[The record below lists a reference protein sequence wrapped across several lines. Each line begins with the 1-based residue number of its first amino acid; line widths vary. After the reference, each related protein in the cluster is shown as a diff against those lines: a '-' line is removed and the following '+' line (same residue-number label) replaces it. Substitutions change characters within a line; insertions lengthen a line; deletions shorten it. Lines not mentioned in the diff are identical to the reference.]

1 MRSVRCFVTELFDIS
16 GKVAVVTGG
25 TRGIGE
31 MIATGFVKSGVRT
44 YVTSRK
50 KEACD
55 AIEAKLSAHGA
66 CVAHPSDLS
75 TISGVADFVE
85 WLSQREQDV
94 DILVNNAGATWGEPI
109 ETFSEEGWD
118 RVMDLNLKSLFFLT
132 QKMLPLLRGAAT
144 KSGRGRVINIGS
156 IEGIKLPMLED
167 SFAYPASK
175 AAVHHL
181 TRAMARTLAK
191 DQITVNAIAPGPFE
205 SKMMAFALGHE
216 EGRKAIGAQIPLGR
230 IGRASDMVGLSTF
243 LASPAADYITGA
255 TIPLDGGYVETR

>member
-1 MRSVRCFVTELFDIS
+1 MTELFNIQ

-31 MIATGFVKSGVRT
+31 MIATGFVKAGVRT
-44 YVTSRK
+44 YITSRK
-50 KEACD
+50 PEACD
-55 AIEAKLSAHGA
+55 AAQKKLSAYGECISHS
-66 CVAHPSDLS
+66 SDLS
-75 TISGVADFVE
+75 SNAGVADFVA
-85 WLSQREQDV
+85 WLSEREKGI
-94 DILVNNAGATWGEPI
+94 DILVNNAGATWGEPV

-132 QKMLPLLRGAAT
+132 QKILPLLRSAAEAN
-144 KSGRGRVINIGS
+144 GRGRVINIGS
-156 IEGIKLPMLED
+156 IEGIKLPMLQD

-181 TRAMARTLAK
+181 TRALARTLAP
-191 DQITVNAIAPGPFE
+191 DNITVNAIAPGPFE

-230 IGRASDMVGLSTF
+230 IGQASDMMGLSTF
-243 LASPAADYITGA
+243 IASPAADYITGA

>member
-1 MRSVRCFVTELFDIS
+1 MSDQFSIS

-31 MIATGFVKSGVRT
+31 MIATGFIQAGVRT
-44 YVTSRK
+44 YITSRNAD
-50 KEACD
+50 ACSSMQ
-55 AIEAKLSAHGA
+55 EKLSAFGECFA
-66 CVAHPSDLS
+66 YPSDLS
-75 TISGVADFVE
+75 SNVGIENFVS
-85 WLSQREQDV
+85 WLSEREDHV
-94 DILVNNAGATWGEPI
+94 DILVNNAGATWGEPL
-109 ETFSEEGWD
+109 ETFPEDGWD

-132 QKMLPLLRGAAT
+132 QRLLPLLRNAVEAN
-144 KSGRGRVINIGS
+144 GRGRVINIGS
-156 IEGIKLPMLED
+156 IEGLKLPMLDD

-191 DQITVNAIAPGPFE
+191 NQITVNAIAPGPFE

-216 EGRKAIGAQIPLGR
+216 KGRKAIGSQVPLGR
-230 IGRASDMVGLSTF
+230 IGRPSDMIGLSRF
-243 LASPAADYITGA
+243 LASPAADYITGT